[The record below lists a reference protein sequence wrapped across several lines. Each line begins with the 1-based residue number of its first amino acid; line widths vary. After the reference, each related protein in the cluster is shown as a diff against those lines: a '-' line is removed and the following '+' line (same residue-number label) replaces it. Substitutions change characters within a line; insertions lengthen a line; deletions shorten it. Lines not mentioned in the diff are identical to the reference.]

1 MLRVGAKNEASQSEG
16 GFVNHW
22 QLVIQDI
29 WSVARGAFVACYLLL
44 TLPLRFL
51 FMICLLLAIAGGARS
66 ECFCYITKDIDW
78 LIKKGNL

>member
-1 MLRVGAKNEASQSEG
+1 M
-16 GFVNHW
+16 NHW

-29 WSVARGAFVACYLLL
+29 WSVVRGAFVVCYLLL

-66 ECFCYITKDIDW
+66 ECFYYLTKDIDW